1 MTKQNHDAAAI
12 VELRRYRLKP
22 GARETLI
29 ALFDGELVD
38 PQEEA
43 GMTVLGQ
50 FRDIDDPDC
59 FVWLRGFADMQ
70 KRAEALGRFY
80 GGPIWA
86 AHAQA
91 ANDTMVNSD
100 NVLLLRPQTPE
111 AEAALSSAQRPREGM
126 GEAPAGLIVCTIC
139 HLAPGTGQACADFF
153 ENRVRPLLERASAKV
168 LATLVSETSPNT
180 FPRLPVREGET
191 VFVWL
196 SGFRDIRDYA
206 VHAGRLAHMEEWV
219 NGVLPDMERRVWR
232 PNTVARLVPTGRSRL
247 RG

>member
-29 ALFDGELVD
+29 ALFDGELVA

-111 AEAALSSAQRPREGM
+111 AEAALSSTQRPPKEM
-126 GEAPAGLIVCTIC
+126 DEAPAGLIVCTIC
-139 HLAPGTGQACADFF
+139 HLAPAPGRHAPTSSRTGSGRCSNGHRRRCWRRSSAKPAPTRSPAFQ
-153 ENRVRPLLERASAKV
+153 SAKV
-168 LATLVSETSPNT
+168 KRCSSGCRAFATSAIMRSMP
-180 FPRLPVREGET
+180 
-191 VFVWL
+191 
-196 SGFRDIRDYA
+196 
-206 VHAGRLAHMEEWV
+206 AGWRTWR
-219 NGVLPDMERRVWR
+219 NG
-232 PNTVARLVPTGRSRL
+232 
-247 RG
+247 